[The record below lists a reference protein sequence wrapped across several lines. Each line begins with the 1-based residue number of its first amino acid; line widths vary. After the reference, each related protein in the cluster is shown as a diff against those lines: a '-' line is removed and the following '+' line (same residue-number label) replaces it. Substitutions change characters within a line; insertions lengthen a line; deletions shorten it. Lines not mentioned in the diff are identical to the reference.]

1 MTVFVKDLHYLL
13 QTAKDATKVLRH
25 NAEYFEAQG
34 KDAKAERDA
43 VRWLNLAIQLVERDL
58 DDMEEQSPAAAK
70 ERVKL

>member
-13 QTAKDATKVLRH
+13 TTAKDAAKVLRH

-58 DDMEEQSPAAAK
+58 DDIEQQPAVAE

>member
-13 QTAKDATKVLRH
+13 TTARDAAKVLRH

-58 DDMEEQSPAAAK
+58 DEVEPPPPVK

>member
-13 QTAKDATKVLRH
+13 TTAKDAAKVLRH

-34 KDAKAERDA
+34 KDARAERDA

-58 DDMEEQSPAAAK
+58 DENEQQPAAVK

>member
-13 QTAKDATKVLRH
+13 TTAKDAAKVLRH

-58 DDMEEQSPAAAK
+58 DESEQQPAAVK
-70 ERVKL
+70 EQVKL

>member
-1 MTVFVKDLHYLL
+1 MTVFVKDLNYLL
-13 QTAKDATKVLRH
+13 TTAKDAAKVLRH

-58 DDMEEQSPAAAK
+58 DESEQQPAAVK
-70 ERVKL
+70 EQVKL

>member
-1 MTVFVKDLHYLL
+1 MAVFVKDLHYLL
-13 QTAKDATKVLRH
+13 TTAKDAAKVLRH
-25 NAEYFEAQG
+25 NTEYFEAQG

-58 DDMEEQSPAAAK
+58 DDTEQQPAAAK

>member
-13 QTAKDATKVLRH
+13 TTAKDATKVLRQ

-58 DDMEEQSPAAAK
+58 DDIEERSPAAAK